1 MTISEK
7 VVKQVSSGGVV
18 FSEIDGKINVGLIT
32 RTARSGLRI
41 YCLPKGW
48 IEKNEGPEEAA
59 IREVREETG
68 LTGRI
73 LHKIGEINFFFY
85 SDKKEKIVKDVHFYL
100 LEYISGITEDHDDEV
115 DDAGWFPMEKAIALL
130 SYKNEREILIKA
142 GDMIKNIISKR

>member
-1 MTISEK
+1 M
-7 VVKQVSSGGVV
+7 V
-18 FSEIDGKINVGLIT
+18 
-32 RTARSGLRI
+32 

-48 IEKNEGPEEAA
+48 IEKGEGPEEAA

-73 LHKIGEINFFFY
+73 LHKIGEINYFFY

-100 LEYISGITEDHDDEV
+100 LEYISGITADHDEEV
-115 DDAGWFPMEKAIALL
+115 DDAGWFLLEEAIPLL

-142 GDMIKNIISKR
+142 GDMIKNIISK

>member
-1 MTISEK
+1 MSVREK
-7 VVKQVSSGGVV
+7 VKEQVSSGGVIFREV
-18 FSEIDGKINVGLIT
+18 DGRINVGLIT
-32 RTARSGLRI
+32 RTARSGLTV

-48 IEKNEGPEEAA
+48 IEKDETPEEAA

-73 LHKIGEINFFFY
+73 LNKIGEINYFFY

-100 LEYISGITEDHDDEV
+100 LEYISGITADHDEEV
-115 DDAGWFPMEKAIALL
+115 DDAGWFPFEEAIPLL

-142 GDMIKNIISKR
+142 GDMIRNIISK